1 MTGLSSLSHSFV
13 PHTHTLVGSIV
24 FVCVCVCVRSVSD
37 PDSPEYLRF
46 KSVDE
51 LEGIIG
57 APQSDISEASAWLAS
72 LDG

>member
-1 MTGLSSLSHSFV
+1 M
-13 PHTHTLVGSIV
+13 
-24 FVCVCVCVRSVSD
+24 CVCVRSVSD

-51 LEGIIG
+51 LAGIIG